1 MICCELQYLG
11 TSIDNMVPKTSS
23 PSTSKTGASAGASS
37 SSAELFNNMNR
48 YVTSKIP
55 DQSNASK
62 YVNAVM
68 RKAIGLIS
76 QEIGWNGI
84 TEPVVDVLI
93 DLTAQYLKQLA
104 KQSKKYTDHYGR
116 TQTNEDDVALAFED
130 VNISIPELEEYV
142 QNFDPVPI
150 PHELPRIPSS
160 ARTDLNILRPG
171 SDEILT
177 RPLHVH
183 EYMPSMIFLPDAE
196 ELDLENVKEETTG
209 EVPPVGEEVLVNSE
223 VSDELS
229 IVNGM
234 LPLVLEETVP
244 EVASELIVSEVQQE
258 VIAEVEIKTEN
269 VPEVETNPEENKTV
283 LQQVSIVEND
293 LEESSDD
300 EIEPATSKAAS
311 IFATFKSTKK

>member
-1 MICCELQYLG
+1 
-11 TSIDNMVPKTSS
+11 MVPKTSS

-48 YVTSKIP
+48 YVISKIP

-84 TEPVVDVLI
+84 TEPVVDVLT
-93 DLTAQYLKQLA
+93 DLTAQYLTQLA

-130 VNISIPELEEYV
+130 MNISIPELEEYV

-150 PHELPRIPSS
+150 PHGLPRIPLS
-160 ARTDLNILRPG
+160 ARTDLSILRPG

-183 EYMPSMIFLPDAE
+183 EYMPSMIFIPESE

-283 LQQVSIVEND
+283 LQQVGIVEND